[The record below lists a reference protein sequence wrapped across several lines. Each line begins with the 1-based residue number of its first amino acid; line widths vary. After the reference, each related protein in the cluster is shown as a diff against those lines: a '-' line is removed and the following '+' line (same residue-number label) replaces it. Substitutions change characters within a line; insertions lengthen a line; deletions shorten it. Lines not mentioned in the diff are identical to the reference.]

1 MKLLLRSLVAFYRD
15 DGSRHAGSIA
25 YFFLMSFAPFCL
37 LLVAIFGY
45 FLGDNKE
52 FYEFFAARL
61 LRFFPEATSEISR
74 GLTAIVTYRK
84 IGVFTLIVYAFFSYL
99 LYSSLEA
106 AVHVIFQEKT
116 KRSLLISVVMSF
128 VMISFI
134 ALCITVSFAAT
145 SLIEVLKQA
154 IITATGLQIGAIAG
168 FLIRFVIPIM
178 LVFIIVTTLYKF
190 MPVRKTTLRSALKGG
205 LFTAVFLEGARHL
218 FTFYVVTAATQ
229 FGAIYGSLS
238 SLVIF
243 LLWIFYASCI
253 FLIGAEMVEILTA
266 TRGKMR

>member
-190 MPVRKTTLRSALKGG
+190 MPVRKTTLRRCLKGEGCLRRFFLKGPDTSSHSTWSRPPPNSAPSMG
-205 LFTAVFLEGARHL
+205 LSRVWSFFFCGYSTPPA
-218 FTFYVVTAATQ
+218 Y
-229 FGAIYGSLS
+229 SLS
-238 SLVIF
+238 VRRWSKF
-243 LLWIFYASCI
+243 SRPP
-253 FLIGAEMVEILTA
+253 EE
-266 TRGKMR
+266 R